1 MSKIH
6 RNQDNNTSASSI
18 DTPPHGEEGS
28 FHCESGESALDAD
41 HSTAKLQTNP
51 GILASNS
58 GAQTQQQQQPTT
70 SSNMLL
76 LQAYQV

>member
-6 RNQDNNTSASSI
+6 SNQDNNTSASSI
-18 DTPPHGEEGS
+18 DTPPHVEEGS

-58 GAQTQQQQQPTT
+58 GAQTQPQQQPTT

>member
-6 RNQDNNTSASSI
+6 SNQDNITSASSI

-58 GAQTQQQQQPTT
+58 GAQTQQQPTT